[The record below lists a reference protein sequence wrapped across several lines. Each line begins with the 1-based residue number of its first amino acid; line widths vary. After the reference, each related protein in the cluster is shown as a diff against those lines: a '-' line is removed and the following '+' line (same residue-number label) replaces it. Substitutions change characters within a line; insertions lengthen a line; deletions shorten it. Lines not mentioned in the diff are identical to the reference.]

1 MGNKP
6 SQPAPP
12 PPPPPPPPPVSPISP
27 WWFPN
32 IPNPLPPPPPRFNET
47 TDLMSLYHPFP
58 LRMDT
63 IGAGTNIQY
72 DACLQVGEFGVTG
85 RDPDKN
91 VFLIP
96 LKVDANPGDGAKF
109 INTLGSKI
117 PAIVAAQP
125 DRLLGYP
132 DTDVDLGAEWSLAQV
147 LKVNRSYYTWVT
159 SQGTRVIVMGEPILI
174 SGSDME
180 AIKRLPVTPPGDV
193 IHEITSVRYKP
204 APPIDKRG
212 NPLPCPN
219 KMLPVIPLPTNP
231 FKPGVEGKDFSLY
244 ILGPVALIIVLLLVW
259 FGLKMAVGPAGAF
272 LKTMGDS
279 LGRSLAGGYD
289 ALKKAKLPVMPALP
303 PVPESIT
310 KSARTTRRNLGSVL
324 GVGPTGRT
332 PGPRQTTPTDTPI
345 EEVFPVLK
353 PSSEIQ
359 MTNPMFKDEQMF
371 KDVQAEKADKRRKT
385 MRRRLPRGTIRSVV
399 NLPKAP
405 EVTPAAIADA
415 PAPAGTPA
423 AIAEAPAPAGTP
435 AAIAE
440 APMGETV
447 QVTPRKRN
455 IMKEEED
462 SNPAVTEIE
471 EIEKNIRDKKK
482 NSLNK
487 VKRAALVS
495 KTMSQVRPPQLPPHL
510 RDESAA
516 KSKTYEDIRTESLS
530 RDKPDTVEVR
540 QSIRAQPPI
549 SAPKPESKPAA
560 PVNRSAMEKP
570 MTLKAPARLPPLE
583 RRLSVASNTSQ
594 ATTSS
599 KKSTQ
604 SQSDRPAWNQRFVST
619 EDFAKWTRPIQI
631 SYLKGLQKQ
640 KLDTSRFEPF
650 MKKSKGGRRR
660 HRMKTGRRI

>member
-1 MGNKP
+1 
-6 SQPAPP
+6 
-12 PPPPPPPPPVSPISP
+12 
-27 WWFPN
+27 
-32 IPNPLPPPPPRFNET
+32 
-47 TDLMSLYHPFP
+47 
-58 LRMDT
+58 MDT

>member
-12 PPPPPPPPPVSPISP
+12 PPPPPPPPPVSPFPS

-32 IPNPLPPPPPRFNET
+32 VANPIPPRPLRFNEIT
-47 TDLMSLYHPFP
+47 ELMSLYHPFP

-63 IGAGTNIQY
+63 IGSGTNIQY
-72 DACLQVGEFGVTG
+72 DACLQIGEFGTTG

-132 DTDVDLGAEWSLAQV
+132 DTDVGLGAEWSLAQV

-159 SQGTRVIVMGEPILI
+159 SEGTRIIVMGEPILI
-174 SGSDME
+174 SRSDMD

-204 APPIDKRG
+204 APPVDSRG
-212 NPLPCPN
+212 NPIPCPN
-219 KMLPVIPLPTNP
+219 KMLPVIPLPTNA
-231 FKPGVEGKDFSLY
+231 FKPDVEGRDFTSY
-244 ILGPVALIIVLLLVW
+244 IVGPVLVLIVILLIW
-259 FGLKMAVGPAGAF
+259 FGLKMATGPAGTL
-272 LKTMGDS
+272 LKTVGDS
-279 LGRSLAGGYD
+279 LGKTLAGGYD
-289 ALKKAKLPVMPALP
+289 ALKKAKLPVMPAM
-303 PVPESIT
+303 PESI
-310 KSARTTRRNLGSVL
+310 RTTRRNLGSVL

-332 PGPRQTTPTDTPI
+332 PEPRQTTPTDTPL

-353 PSSEIQ
+353 PSSDIQ

-371 KDVQAEKADKRRKT
+371 KDVQAEKAEKRRKT
-385 MRRRLPRGTIRSVV
+385 IRNRIPRSKIRSVV

-405 EVTPAAIADA
+405 AEIADT

-423 AIAEAPAPAGTP
+423 AIADTPAPAGTP
-435 AAIAE
+435 AAIAD
-440 APMGETV
+440 T
-447 QVTPRKRN
+447 
-455 IMKEEED
+455 
-462 SNPAVTEIE
+462 SNTAVTEIE
-471 EIEKNIRDKKK
+471 ELEKEIQDKKK
-482 NSLNK
+482 NSLKEAKSRALASNAFK
-487 VKRAALVS
+487 KSVK
-495 KTMSQVRPPQLPPHL
+495 PPALPP
-510 RDESAA
+510 
-516 KSKTYEDIRTESLS
+516 KTLE
-530 RDKPDTVEVR
+530 EVR
-540 QSIRAQPPI
+540 RDTADSVTPVRVSPPI

-560 PVNRSAMEKP
+560 PVNRSEMSKP
-570 MTLKAPARLPPLE
+570 MVQKAPRQLPPLE

-594 ATTSS
+594 GTTSS
-599 KKSTQ
+599 KKSTE
-604 SQSDRPAWNQRFVST
+604 SQSDRPGWNQRFVST
-619 EDFAKWTRPIQI
+619 EDFAKWTRPVQI

>member
-12 PPPPPPPPPVSPISP
+12 PPPPPPPPPVSPFPS

-32 IPNPLPPPPPRFNET
+32 IANPIPPRPLRFNEIT
-47 TDLMSLYHPFP
+47 ELMSLYHPFP

-63 IGAGTNIQY
+63 IGSGTNIQY
-72 DACLQVGEFGVTG
+72 DACLQIGEFGTTG

-132 DTDVDLGAEWSLAQV
+132 DTDVGLGAEWSLAQV

-159 SQGTRVIVMGEPILI
+159 SEGTRVIVMGEPILI
-174 SGSDME
+174 SRSDMD

-204 APPIDKRG
+204 APPVDKRG
-212 NPLPCPN
+212 NPIPCPN
-219 KMLPVIPLPTNP
+219 KMLPVIPLPTNA
-231 FKPGVEGKDFSLY
+231 FKPDVEGKDFSLY
-244 ILGPVALIIVLLLVW
+244 ILGPVSVLIIILLIW
-259 FGLKMAVGPAGAF
+259 FGLKMATGPAGTF
-272 LKTMGDS
+272 LKSAGDS

-303 PVPESIT
+303 ALPAVPESLA

-332 PGPRQTTPTDTPI
+332 PEPRQIPKDTPI

-353 PSSEIQ
+353 PSSDIQ

-385 MRRRLPRGTIRSVV
+385 MRKRLPRGTIRAVT
-399 NLPKAP
+399 NLQKAP
-405 EVTPAAIADA
+405 P
-415 PAPAGTPA
+415 GTPA
-423 AIAEAPAPAGTP
+423 AIAEAPAPPGTP

-440 APMGETV
+440 APAPPG
-447 QVTPRKRN
+447 TPAA
-455 IMKEEED
+455 IAD
-462 SNPAVTEIE
+462 TSNTAVSELE
-471 EIEKNIRDKKK
+471 NIEKNIQDKKK
-482 NSLNK
+482 NSLKEAKSRALASNAFK
-487 VKRAALVS
+487 KSVK
-495 KTMSQVRPPQLPPHL
+495 PPALPPHL
-510 RDESAA
+510 RGESIATP
-516 KSKTYEDIRTESLS
+516 KTLEEVQNESLL
-530 RDKPDTVEVR
+530 RDTADSVTPVR
-540 QSIRAQPPI
+540 VSPPV
-549 SAPKPESKPAA
+549 SASKPESKPAP
-560 PVNRSAMEKP
+560 PVNYSEMSKP
-570 MTLKAPARLPPLE
+570 MVQKAPRRLPPLE

-594 ATTSS
+594 GTTSS
-599 KKSTQ
+599 KKSTE
-604 SQSDRPAWNQRFVST
+604 SQSDRPGWNQRFVST
-619 EDFAKWTRPIQI
+619 DDFAKWSRPMQI

>member
-12 PPPPPPPPPVSPISP
+12 PPPPPPPPPVSPFSP

-96 LKVDANPGDGAKF
+96 LKVDANPGEGAKF

-132 DTDVDLGAEWSLAQV
+132 DTDVELGADWSLAQV

-204 APPIDKRG
+204 APPVDSRG
-212 NPLPCPN
+212 NPVPCPN
-219 KMLPVIPLPTNP
+219 KLLPFIPLPTGG
-231 FKPGVEGKDFSLY
+231 FKPDVEGKDFTLY
-244 ILGPVALIIVLLLVW
+244 ILGPVALIIILLLVW

-289 ALKKAKLPVMPALP
+289 ALKKAKLPVMPAMP

-310 KSARTTRRNLGSVL
+310 RSARTTRRNLGSVL

-332 PGPRQTTPTDTPI
+332 PAPRQTEPEPIKPPADTPI

-353 PSSEIQ
+353 PSSDIQ

-371 KDVQAEKADKRRKT
+371 KDVQSEKADKRRKT
-385 MRRRLPRGTIRSVV
+385 MRKRLPRGTIRSVV

-440 APMGETV
+440 T
-447 QVTPRKRN
+447 T
-455 IMKEEED
+455 
-462 SNPAVTEIE
+462 NPAVTELE

-482 NSLNK
+482 NSLNR

-495 KTMSQVRPPQLPPHL
+495 KTMSQVRPPPLPPHL
-510 RDESAA
+510 RGESAA
-516 KSKTYEDIRTESLS
+516 KSKTYEDIRSESLNLN
-530 RDKPDTVEVR
+530 KPDTVEVR

-560 PVNRSAMEKP
+560 PVNRSAMAKP
-570 MTLKAPARLPPLE
+570 MTLKAPRQLPPLE
-583 RRLSVASNTSQ
+583 RGVANRRLSVASNTSQ
-594 ATTSS
+594 GTTSS

-650 MKKSKGGRRR
+650 MKKSGKGGRRR

>member
-1 MGNKP
+1 MGNTS
-6 SQPAPP
+6 SQPAPSR
-12 PPPPPPPPPVSPISP
+12 PPPPPPPPVSPFPS

-32 IPNPLPPPPPRFNET
+32 IANPIPLRPLRFNEIT
-47 TDLMSLYHPFP
+47 ELISLYHPFP

-63 IGAGTNIQY
+63 IGSGTNIQY
-72 DACLQVGEFGVTG
+72 DACLQIGEFGTTG

-132 DTDVDLGAEWSLAQV
+132 DTDVGLGAEWSLAQV

-174 SGSDME
+174 SKSDMD

-204 APPIDKRG
+204 APPVDKRG
-212 NPLPCPN
+212 NPIPCPN
-219 KMLPVIPLPTNP
+219 KMLPVIPLPKNS
-231 FKPGVEGKDFSLY
+231 FKPDVEGKDFSLY
-244 ILGPVALIIVLLLVW
+244 ILGPVSILIIILLIW
-259 FGLKMAVGPAGAF
+259 FGLKMATGPAGTF
-272 LKTMGDS
+272 LKTIGDS
-279 LGRSLAGGYD
+279 LGKTLAGGYD
-289 ALKKAKLPVMPALP
+289 ALKKAKLPVMPTLP
-303 PVPESIT
+303 SIPESIT
-310 KSARTTRRNLGSVL
+310 KSAKTTRRNLGSVL
-324 GVGPTGRT
+324 GVGPTGKT
-332 PGPRQTTPTDTPI
+332 PEPRQTTPKDTPI

-353 PSSEIQ
+353 PSSDIQ

-371 KDVQAEKADKRRKT
+371 KEVQAEKADKRRKT
-385 MRRRLPRGTIRSVV
+385 MRKRLPRGTIRSVA
-399 NLPKAP
+399 NLQKAP
-405 EVTPAAIADA
+405 V
-415 PAPAGTPA
+415 GTPA
-423 AIAEAPAPAGTP
+423 AIAEAPAPPGTP

-447 QVTPRKRN
+447 QVTPRKRS
-455 IMKEEED
+455 ILKEEED
-462 SNPAVTEIE
+462 SDAAVSELE
-471 EIEKNIRDKKK
+471 NIEKEIQDKKK
-482 NSLNK
+482 KSLKEAKSRALASNAFK
-487 VKRAALVS
+487 KSVK
-495 KTMSQVRPPQLPPHL
+495 PPALPPHL
-510 RDESAA
+510 RGESIAIP
-516 KSKTYEDIRTESLS
+516 KTLE
-530 RDKPDTVEVR
+530 EVR
-540 QSIRAQPPI
+540 RDTADIVTPVRVSPPV
-549 SAPKPESKPAA
+549 SAPKPEYKPSE
-560 PVNRSAMEKP
+560 PVNRSEMSKP
-570 MTLKAPARLPPLE
+570 MVQKAPRRLPPLE

-594 ATTSS
+594 GTTSS
-599 KKSTQ
+599 KKSTE
-604 SQSDRPAWNQRFVST
+604 SQSDRPGWNQRFVST
-619 EDFAKWTRPIQI
+619 EDFVKWSRPIQI

>member
-1 MGNKP
+1 
-6 SQPAPP
+6 
-12 PPPPPPPPPVSPISP
+12 
-27 WWFPN
+27 
-32 IPNPLPPPPPRFNET
+32 
-47 TDLMSLYHPFP
+47 
-58 LRMDT
+58 MDT

-96 LKVDANPGDGAKF
+96 LKVDANPGEGAKF

-132 DTDVDLGAEWSLAQV
+132 DTDVELGADWSLAQV

-204 APPIDKRG
+204 APPVDSRG
-212 NPLPCPN
+212 NPVPCPN
-219 KMLPVIPLPTNP
+219 KLLPFIPLPTGG
-231 FKPGVEGKDFSLY
+231 FKPDVEGKDFTLY
-244 ILGPVALIIVLLLVW
+244 ILGPVALIIILLLVW

-289 ALKKAKLPVMPALP
+289 ALKKAKLPVMPAMP

-310 KSARTTRRNLGSVL
+310 RSARTTRRNLGSVL

-332 PGPRQTTPTDTPI
+332 PAPRQTEPEPIKPPADTPI

-353 PSSEIQ
+353 PSSDIQ

-371 KDVQAEKADKRRKT
+371 KDVQSEKADKRRKT
-385 MRRRLPRGTIRSVV
+385 MRKRLPRGTIRSVV

-440 APMGETV
+440 T
-447 QVTPRKRN
+447 T
-455 IMKEEED
+455 
-462 SNPAVTEIE
+462 NPAVTELE

-482 NSLNK
+482 NSLNR

-495 KTMSQVRPPQLPPHL
+495 KTMSQVRPPPLPPHL
-510 RDESAA
+510 RGESAA
-516 KSKTYEDIRTESLS
+516 KSKTYEDIRSESLNLN
-530 RDKPDTVEVR
+530 KPDTVEVR

-560 PVNRSAMEKP
+560 PVNRSAMAKP
-570 MTLKAPARLPPLE
+570 MTLKAPRQLPPLE
-583 RRLSVASNTSQ
+583 RGVANRRLSVASNTSQ
-594 ATTSS
+594 GTTSS

-650 MKKSKGGRRR
+650 MKKSGKGGRRR

>member
-12 PPPPPPPPPVSPISP
+12 PPPPPPPPPVSPFPS

-32 IPNPLPPPPPRFNET
+32 IPNPIPLPPPRFNET
-47 TDLMSLYHPFP
+47 MDIMSLYHPFP

-72 DACLQVGEFGVTG
+72 DACLQIGEFRTNG
-85 RDPDKN
+85 RDPNRN

-96 LKVDANPGDGAKF
+96 LKVDANPGEGAKF

-132 DTDVDLGAEWSLAQV
+132 DTDVSLGAEWSLAQV

-174 SGSDME
+174 SGADMD

-204 APPIDKRG
+204 APPVDSRG

-219 KMLPVIPLPTNP
+219 KLLPVIPLPTGG
-231 FKPGVEGKDFSLY
+231 FKPDVEGKDFSLY
-244 ILGPVALIIVLLLVW
+244 ILGPVAIIIVLLLVW

-289 ALKKAKLPVMPALP
+289 ALKKAKLPVMPTLPALP
-303 PVPESIT
+303 AVPESI
-310 KSARTTRRNLGSVL
+310 RTTRRNLGSVL

-332 PGPRQTTPTDTPI
+332 PAPRQTTPTDTPI

-353 PSSEIQ
+353 PSSDIQ

-371 KDVQAEKADKRRKT
+371 KDVQAEKADTRRKT
-385 MRRRLPRGTIRSVV
+385 MRRRLPRSTIRAVA

-405 EVTPAAIADA
+405 VATPAAIADA

-423 AIAEAPAPAGTP
+423 AIADAPAPAGTP
-435 AAIAE
+435 AAI
-440 APMGETV
+440 PET
-447 QVTPRKRN
+447 T
-455 IMKEEED
+455 
-462 SNPAVTEIE
+462 NPAVTEIE
-471 EIEKNIRDKKK
+471 EIEKNIQDKKK
-482 NSLNK
+482 NSLNR

-495 KTMSQVRPPQLPPHL
+495 KTMSQVRPPPLPPHL
-510 RDESAA
+510 RGESAS
-516 KSKTYEDIRTESLS
+516 KSKTYEDVRNESLH
-530 RDKPDTVEVR
+530 RDKKDTVDVK

-549 SAPKPESKPAA
+549 SAPKPESKPAP
-560 PVNRSAMEKP
+560 PVNRSAMAKP

-583 RRLSVASNTSQ
+583 RGIANRRLSTSSQATNVSTKSNTSQ
-594 ATTSS
+594 SNKVTKYDIEKF
-599 KKSTQ
+599 KKLPVYGQ
-604 SQSDRPAWNQRFVST
+604 QNFLHALKSQNLDISEYLPHAKSDFKRRN
-619 EDFAKWTRPIQI
+619 
-631 SYLKGLQKQ
+631 
-640 KLDTSRFEPF
+640 
-650 MKKSKGGRRR
+650 GGRRR

>member
-12 PPPPPPPPPVSPISP
+12 PPPPPPPPPVSPFPS
-27 WWFPN
+27 WWFPMV
-32 IPNPLPPPPPRFNET
+32 INPLPPPPLRFNEIT
-47 TDLMSLYHPFP
+47 ELMSLYHPFP

-63 IGAGTNIQY
+63 IGSGTNIQY
-72 DACLQVGEFGVTG
+72 DACLQIGEFGTTG

-132 DTDVDLGAEWSLAQV
+132 DTDVGLGAEWSLAQV

-174 SGSDME
+174 SGADME
-180 AIKRLPVTPPGDV
+180 AIKRLPVTPPGDI

-204 APPIDKRG
+204 APPVDSRG

-219 KMLPVIPLPTNP
+219 KLLPVIPLPTNP
-231 FKPGVEGKDFSLY
+231 FKPDVEGRDFSLY
-244 ILGPVALIIVLLLVW
+244 ILGPVSVIIVILLVW

-289 ALKKAKLPVMPALP
+289 ALKKAKLPVMPA
-303 PVPESIT
+303 VPESIT

-332 PGPRQTTPTDTPI
+332 PAPRQTTPTDTPI

-353 PSSEIQ
+353 PSSDIQ

-371 KDVQAEKADKRRKT
+371 KDVQAEKADTRRKT
-385 MRRRLPRGTIRSVV
+385 MRNRLPRSKIRSVV

-405 EVTPAAIADA
+405 SAIADI

-447 QVTPRKRN
+447 QVTPRKRT
-455 IMKEEED
+455 ILKEEED
-462 SNPAVTEIE
+462 SNAAVTELE
-471 EIEKNIRDKKK
+471 ELEKNIRDKKK
-482 NSLNK
+482 NSLKEAKSRALASNAFK
-487 VKRAALVS
+487 KSVK
-495 KTMSQVRPPQLPPHL
+495 PPALPPHL
-510 RDESAA
+510 RGESIATP
-516 KSKTYEDIRTESLS
+516 KTLE
-530 RDKPDTVEVR
+530 EVR
-540 QSIRAQPPI
+540 RDTADSVTPVRVSPPI
-549 SAPKPESKPAA
+549 SAPKPESKPSS
-560 PVNRSAMEKP
+560 PVNRSEMAKSMVQ
-570 MTLKAPARLPPLE
+570 KAPRRLPPLE

-594 ATTSS
+594 GTTSS

-604 SQSDRPAWNQRFVST
+604 SHSDRPGWNQRFVST
-619 EDFAKWTRPIQI
+619 EDFAKWTRPVQI

-640 KLDTSRFEPF
+640 KLDTSKFEPF
-650 MKKSKGGRRR
+650 MKKYKGGRRR

>member
-1 MGNKP
+1 
-6 SQPAPP
+6 
-12 PPPPPPPPPVSPISP
+12 
-27 WWFPN
+27 
-32 IPNPLPPPPPRFNET
+32 
-47 TDLMSLYHPFP
+47 
-58 LRMDT
+58 MDT

-72 DACLQVGEFGVTG
+72 DACLQIGEFGTKN

-96 LKVDANPGDGAKF
+96 LKVDAYPGDGAKF

-132 DTDVDLGAEWSLAQV
+132 DTDVSLGAEWSLAQV

-174 SGSDME
+174 SGADMD

-204 APPIDKRG
+204 APPVDSRG
-212 NPLPCPN
+212 NPIACPN
-219 KMLPVIPLPTNP
+219 KLLPVIPLPTGG
-231 FKPGVEGKDFSLY
+231 FKPDVEGKDFTLY
-244 ILGPVALIIVLLLVW
+244 ILGPVALVIILLLVW

-272 LKTMGDS
+272 LKTIGDS

-289 ALKKAKLPVMPALP
+289 ALKKVKLPVMPALPALP

-310 KSARTTRRNLGSVL
+310 RSARTTRRNLGSVL

-332 PGPRQTTPTDTPI
+332 PGPRQTEPEPIKPPADTPI

-353 PSSEIQ
+353 PSSDIQ

-371 KDVQAEKADKRRKT
+371 KDVQAEKADNRRKT

-405 EVTPAAIADA
+405 EATPAAIADA
-415 PAPAGTPA
+415 PAPPGTPA
-423 AIAEAPAPAGTP
+423 ALAEAPAPAGTP

-447 QVTPRKRN
+447 KVTPRKRT
-455 IMKEEED
+455 IMKEEEE
-462 SNPAVTEIE
+462 SNPAVTELE
-471 EIEKNIRDKKK
+471 EIEKNIRDKKR

-510 RDESAA
+510 RGESAA
-516 KSKTYEDIRTESLS
+516 KSKTYEDVRNESLH
-530 RDKPDTVEVR
+530 RDKKDTVDVK

-549 SAPKPESKPAA
+549 SAPKPESKPAP
-560 PVNRSAMEKP
+560 PVNRSAMAKP

-583 RRLSVASNTSQ
+583 RGIANRRLSTSSQATNVSTKSNTSQ
-594 ATTSS
+594 SNKVTKYDIEKF
-599 KKSTQ
+599 KKLPVYGQ
-604 SQSDRPAWNQRFVST
+604 QNFLHALKSQNLDISEYLPHAKSDFKRRN
-619 EDFAKWTRPIQI
+619 
-631 SYLKGLQKQ
+631 
-640 KLDTSRFEPF
+640 
-650 MKKSKGGRRR
+650 GGRRR